1 MGGVYNIMI
10 PLLIH
15 FIMILL
21 NHGCC
26 AQMTCAGWVYTA
38 GTTTATTVYIWGEGK
53 KFYILTKYV
62 KKKYIFV

>member
-1 MGGVYNIMI
+1 MGLGFIVIF
-10 PLLIH
+10 LLIQ
-15 FIMILL
+15 FIAILCWLL

-38 GTTTATTVYIWGEGK
+38 GTTTATTVGEGEK
-53 KFYILTKYV
+53 ILCSNKNV